1 MLWVL
6 WVPVALGEDRV
17 VAARQARGGAV
28 AEAFRAAG
36 VAWPPGELYLRAFK
50 QERELEVWA
59 GAAGKPL
66 VKVRTYPF
74 CAASGELGPKRRE
87 GDLQVPEGFYV
98 IDLFNPRSQFHL
110 SLRVSYPNASDRKL
124 ADARRPG
131 QNIFIHGG
139 CASIGCIAIEDE
151 PIEELYLMV
160 QEARRKMGR
169 NVPVHIFP
177 RRLDTAGLTVLEQHP
192 EATPSRLAF
201 WRGLQPGYIL
211 FEETRRPPRVKV
223 DGKTGEYRV
232 RAGR

>member
-1 MLWVL
+1 
-6 WVPVALGEDRV
+6 
-17 VAARQARGGAV
+17 
-28 AEAFRAAG
+28 
-36 VAWPPGELYLRAFK
+36 
-50 QERELEVWA
+50 

>member
-1 MLWVL
+1 V
-6 WVPVALGEDRV
+6 
-17 VAARQARGGAV
+17 
-28 AEAFRAAG
+28 
-36 VAWPPGELYLRAFK
+36 RAFK

-59 GAAGKPL
+59 GAAGRPL

-98 IDLFNPRSQFHL
+98 IDLLNPWSQFHL
-110 SLRVSYPNASDRKL
+110 SLRVSYPNAADRKL
-124 ADARRPG
+124 GDARRPG
-131 QNIFIHGG
+131 SNIFIHGG

-160 QEARRKMGR
+160 LEARRKMGR
-169 NVPVHIFP
+169 GVPVHIFP
-177 RRLDTAGLTVLEQHP
+177 SRLDVAGLTVLERHP
-192 EATPSRLAF
+192 EATPSRVAF
-201 WRGLQPGYIL
+201 WRGLQPGYTF

-232 RAGR
+232 SAGR